1 MDIATIV
8 GLISAFLLVAL
19 AVIVGGQPQVFID
32 PPSLPIVF
40 CGTAATTFVRFPAA
54 RVKRT
59 VSVVKNAFSFALR
72 TPEDLIE
79 ELVELCKTS
88 RQKGFLSLDDYQTDD
103 AFLKQGIQ
111 LVVDGTG
118 EEAVQQI
125 LSLDIAHLQ
134 RRHREGQEVLKAI
147 AETAPAF
154 GMIGTLIGLIMM
166 LANMD
171 DVSSLGP
178 AMATAITTTLYGAL
192 VATLAATP
200 LAKKLEI
207 RSQEETL
214 NRELTLE
221 GLLNLLRGENSQ
233 ILESVL
239 GAFLARKE
247 LGESAAEEPE
257 AKAA

>member
-1 MDIATIV
+1 MDIGTLV
-8 GLISAFLLVAL
+8 GIISAFLLVAL
-19 AVIVGGQPQVFID
+19 AMVVGGQPQVFID
-32 PPSLPIVF
+32 PPSLLIVF
-40 CGTAATTFVRFPAA
+40 CGTTATTFVQFPVA

-59 VSVVKNAFSFALR
+59 LAVVKNAFSFSIR

-79 ELVELCKTS
+79 ELVELCRTS
-88 RQKGFLSLDDYQTDD
+88 RQKGLLSLDDYKTDD

-125 LSLDIAHLQ
+125 LSIDIANLQ
-134 RRHREGQEVLKAI
+134 RRHREGQEVLKGI

-178 AMATAITTTLYGAL
+178 SMATAITTTLYGAL
-192 VATLAATP
+192 VANLAASP
-200 LAKKLEI
+200 LAKKLAI

-233 ILESVL
+233 ILQSVL

-247 LGESAAEEPE
+247 LGEPANEEPE